1 MNHTDVS
8 SKSVCLSVSEY
19 IDHYSLKCSMVN
31 TIYRQKLKF
40 QLSTHHSLKPGIPKN
55 TKPTNSLESSV
66 TDCTRKKSPKQL
78 TCHIFLINLCYA
90 A

>member
-1 MNHTDVS
+1 MNYTDVS

-40 QLSTHHSLKPGIPKN
+40 QLSTHHSLKPGIPKE
-55 TKPTNSLESSV
+55 L
-66 TDCTRKKSPKQL
+66 
-78 TCHIFLINLCYA
+78 
-90 A
+90 